1 MTNELKN
8 LYPASKIM
16 YSQENIY
23 ETLLELIEDLSI
35 LKSFDSA
42 RCVAGSYKAITG
54 DLSGF
59 KEMLSIVD
67 SFQVTLLT

>member
-23 ETLLELIEDLSI
+23 QSLFELIEHLSI

-42 RCVAGSYKAITG
+42 RSVAGSYKAITD

-59 KEMLSIVD
+59 KKMLSIID
-67 SFQVTLLT
+67 AFQVSHLS